1 MEIKI
6 VNLNSEGKEETI
18 SLNSLEDAINILKQT
33 KEKNL

>member
-18 SLNSLEDAINILKQT
+18 RLNSLEDVKNKQ
-33 KEKNL
+33 KKKNL